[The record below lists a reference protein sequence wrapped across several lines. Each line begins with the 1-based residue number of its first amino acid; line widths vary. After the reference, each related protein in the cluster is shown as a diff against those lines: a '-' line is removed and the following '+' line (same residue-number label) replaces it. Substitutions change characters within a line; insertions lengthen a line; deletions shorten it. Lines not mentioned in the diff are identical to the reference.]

1 MTQREIQHLY
11 LRAGFGA
18 SVHTIRVAMGKSRT
32 QLIET
37 IFAESSKP
45 TPIDAIRK
53 PTGEELEMAYMK
65 KDKTPEEK
73 KMIRDYVREEDK
85 KLNLAWLKRM
95 MTAREMLNEK
105 MTFFWHDHFACKD
118 NGPIHAQSFN
128 NTLRKH
134 ALGDFRVLLS
144 EVSKE
149 PAMLKFLNN
158 QQNKKNAPNENFARE
173 VLELFTLGRGHYS
186 EADIKNAARAFTG
199 WGFDRMESEYVFRE
213 KQHDFD
219 QKTFLGVTGIL
230 NGDDIL
236 HIISEQKQCALFIT
250 DKIYRYFVNE
260 NGNNDRVAKLA
271 DELYKNG
278 YSISGLMHNIFSADW
293 FYDEENIGTRIKSPI
308 ELICGLGVQFV
319 PVFKQDNILLL
330 VQRILGQ
337 YLFNPPNV
345 AGWPNGKE
353 WIDSSS
359 LIFRTSLGKK
369 MIDAAPIDATPK
381 PDDDK
386 SPNEMTKANVSK
398 KQKGFNQMEV
408 DIKWSELT
416 AELKDLS
423 DEQLT
428 KTVAGYLLQTDLRP
442 AVTEGIDLAGLSTEA
457 KLKKICSAITS
468 LPEYQL
474 Y

>member
-18 SVHTIRVAMGKSRT
+18 SIGMISDASGKDLG
-32 QLIET
+32 QLIDALFE
-37 IFAESSKP
+37 ESRMIKP
-45 TPIDAIRK
+45 IVAIRK
-53 PTGEELEMAYMK
+53 LTVEEIQMTYVK

-73 KMIRDYVREEDK
+73 KMIREHMRDEERN
-85 KLNLAWLKRM
+85 LNLAWLKRM
-95 MTAREMLNEK
+95 MSGKEMLNEK

-118 NGPIHAQSFN
+118 NGPMHAQSFN
-128 NTLRKH
+128 NTLRQY
-134 ALGDFRVLLS
+134 ALGDFRQLLMK
-144 EVSKE
+144 VSKE

-186 EADIKNAARAFTG
+186 EADVKNAARAFTG
-199 WGFDRMESEYVFRE
+199 WGFDRLESEYVFRE
-213 KQHDFD
+213 KQHDFES
-219 QKTFLGVTGIL
+219 KTFLGYTDKM
-230 NGDDIL
+230 NGEDVL
-236 HIISEQKQCALFIT
+236 AIITEQKQCAIFIT

-260 NGNNDRVAKLA
+260 KGNEERVAKLA
-271 DELYKNG
+271 DDFYKD
-278 YSISGLMHNIFSADW
+278 YDITRLMRKIFSADW

-308 ELICGLGVQFV
+308 ELICSLGIQFS
-319 PVFKQDNILLL
+319 PKFKDESILLL

-337 YLFNPPNV
+337 YLMNPPNV

-369 MIDAAPIDATPK
+369 MIDSAAIDVIPK

-386 SPNEMTKANVSK
+386 TPNEILKVTKPQKA
-398 KQKGFNQMEV
+398 KGFNQMEV
-408 DIKWSELT
+408 EISWHQLVDGLKSASDAELT
-416 AELKDLS
+416 DKLKGFLIQIQVSSSVFDNVNLS
-423 DEQLT
+423 
-428 KTVAGYLLQTDLRP
+428 
-442 AVTEGIDLAGLSTEA
+442 GLSTEG
-457 KLKKICSAITS
+457 KLKKLCSIITS

-474 Y
+474 C